1 MDDYAGRVL
10 ADRYRLPLPPSDEYE
25 LTESQAFDTYSGQEV
40 LVRQVP
46 LPEVVEAEVLGED
59 GLPDGFTARDRGARR
74 PTAARTATRR
84 PSDPAVRR
92 AVEAAQAAARIPDH
106 PRLDQVFDVFA
117 EGGSLWIVSEL
128 VSAQPLSALLIEK
141 PLSPYRAAEVAADV
155 LMALRVLHAHGWVH
169 RNITARTVLVCDD
182 GRVMLTG
189 LAVGA
194 AEEAL
199 CGYDPVPVQDG
210 EDSGGGGGAA
220 PVPASFRAPAGSVP
234 RAGSRAPGGSLPPA
248 GSPAPP
254 GGSTVPAVPGNSRGG
269 GASSGGA
276 IGFGGAGGGT
286 GAGAAV
292 GTGGVDP
299 EAARRAAIEA
309 RAAGGLPGVGV
320 EGGGASASSAELA
333 RREADAGGDVRAAR
347 AGAIAAY
354 RAGARA
360 AARVQDT
367 QQPGRPA
374 LPGARPAVEGE
385 RGAAPQANGSP
396 QLPYAGGNGVEHTTG
411 TTPPGQIADP
421 YGVRNTAAWHGAAP
435 RPGAPSPT
443 DTFPAPDTSAY
454 GAEPRPY
461 GDPETPTG
469 GGDVRPHG
477 GDASAYGAD
486 VQAYGGEA
494 RPYGG
499 AGTQAGG
506 GDVRPHGG
514 DASAYGADVQAYG
527 GEARPYGGPGTQT
540 GGGNTRPHGPDT
552 SAQGSDASPYGADTS
567 AFGGDTRPFGGNA
580 PAYGGDT
587 RPHGAGAPARGA
599 DSSAYGPDN
608 AAHGAGASA
617 YGPSASPHR
626 SDSSPHRPDTSP
638 HTPDTSTYGALAP
651 AVGQPA
657 GQPSGAPGVHST
669 GNPRLPGHDGPAPGN
684 SSSSGNSPQTRARWD
699 ELASAGAPARRGPAT
714 ALAAERARQVRMTVV
729 GPVTE
734 RWAPEQAVP
743 VHENWQLAAPIGPAT
758 DLWALGALLFRA
770 VQGHAPYPEESTAEL
785 VQLVCAE
792 PPAFAEEC
800 GPLRPVVE
808 SLLRQDPTER
818 LDFEELRGWL
828 RSLVRSA
835 PEPEAGTYVVA
846 TPPTDPRRLPIVRR
860 RGELVRRRRAGL
872 PATSPHGRHKRAK
885 QEVGGA
891 PRRLGRTLVILIF
904 LLLAGAVAYAMLFLP
919 KAGEDTGAGQG
930 DRTGT
935 AGDVSAAPSPSSSA
949 AASSQP
955 QPDQTSPGS
964 HNTPS
969 TSAGSSSSSQTSTDP
984 NVADG
989 FVLRKDPEG
998 FQLAVAKGWT
1008 RTPKNGSGQVVYSHG
1023 DFELIVVAGRDSAT
1037 ADGSDPMVYQRDK
1050 ERELQ
1055 PYRNSSWATATGLRT
1070 ITVGGKTMAEG
1081 QFTWTDSQ
1089 GGDLFVRNMAFL
1101 INGRYH
1107 IVQVRGPEAQRD
1119 EVTRLYEQASS
1130 TYQYTG

>member
-1 MDDYAGRVL
+1 VDDYAGRVL
-10 ADRYRLPLPPSDEYE
+10 ADRYRLPLPPSDEYK
-25 LTESQAFDTYSGQEV
+25 LTETRAFDTYSGQEV

-74 PTAARTATRR
+74 PAAARTATRR
-84 PSDPAVRR
+84 PTDPAVRR

-128 VSAQPLSALLIEK
+128 VSAQPLAALLAEK
-141 PLSPYRAAEVAADV
+141 PLSPYRAAEVASDV

-199 CGYDPVPVQDG
+199 CGYDPVPPQDG
-210 EDSGGGGGAA
+210 EAEGGSGHPGQHGGATA
-220 PVPASFRAPAGSVP
+220 LPTPRVPTGSTAPAAST
-234 RAGSRAPGGSLPPA
+234 APAIPA
-248 GSPAPP
+248 DF
-254 GGSTVPAVPGNSRGG
+254 RGTG
-269 GASSGGA
+269 T
-276 IGFGGAGGGT
+276 GT
-286 GAGAAV
+286 GAGAGAGAGV
-292 GTGGVDP
+292 GTGTARHGEGPGAPSRAVSPAGVDP

-320 EGGGASASSAELA
+320 EGGGGSGASAALA
-333 RREADAGGDVRAAR
+333 RREVDTGGDVRAAR

-360 AARVQDT
+360 AARVQDA

-374 LPGARPAVEGE
+374 LPGARPAAEGE
-385 RGAAPQANGSP
+385 NGGAQTGGSAALPSAP
-396 QLPYAGGNGVEHTTG
+396 LPYAGGHGVEHTG
-411 TTPPGQIADP
+411 GSTPPGQIADP
-421 YGVRNTAAWHGAAP
+421 YGVRNTASWHGAAP
-435 RPGAPSPT
+435 RPGVPSPT
-443 DTFPAPDTSAY
+443 DTFT
-454 GAEPRPY
+454 
-461 GDPETPTG
+461 
-469 GGDVRPHG
+469 
-477 GDASAYGAD
+477 
-486 VQAYGGEA
+486 
-494 RPYGG
+494 
-499 AGTQAGG
+499 
-506 GDVRPHGG
+506 
-514 DASAYGADVQAYG
+514 
-527 GEARPYGGPGTQT
+527 
-540 GGGNTRPHGPDT
+540 
-552 SAQGSDASPYGADTS
+552 
-567 AFGGDTRPFGGNA
+567 
-580 PAYGGDT
+580 
-587 RPHGAGAPARGA
+587 GAGAAAPSLSKPVPPTATPV
-599 DSSAYGPDN
+599 PD
-608 AAHGAGASA
+608 
-617 YGPSASPHR
+617 
-626 SDSSPHRPDTSP
+626 
-638 HTPDTSTYGALAP
+638 
-651 AVGQPA
+651 
-657 GQPSGAPGVHST
+657 
-669 GNPRLPGHDGPAPGN
+669 
-684 SSSSGNSPQTRARWD
+684 NSPQSHPYSQAQTPARWD
-699 ELASAGAPARRGPAT
+699 ELAAAGAPVRRGPAT

-770 VQGHAPYPEESTAEL
+770 VQGHAPYPEEATAEL

-835 PEPEAGTYVVA
+835 PEPEAGAHVVA

-885 QEVGGA
+885 QEVTGS
-891 PRRLGRTLVILIF
+891 PRRLGRTLLVLVF
-904 LLLAGAVAYAMLFLP
+904 LLLAGAIAYAMLFMP
-919 KAGEDTGAGQG
+919 KSGEDTGAGQG
-930 DRTGT
+930 NKTGA
-935 AGDVSAAPSPSSSA
+935 AGDVSPAPGQSSA

-955 QPDQTSPGS
+955 QPDQTSPDTS
-964 HNTPS
+964 NTPS
-969 TSAGSSSSSQTSTDP
+969 KSAGSTETQTGS

-989 FVLRKDPEG
+989 FVLRKDSVG
-998 FQLAVAKGWT
+998 FQVAVAKGWT

-1023 DFELIVVAGRDSAT
+1023 DFELIVVAGRDSAST
-1037 ADGSDPMVYQRDK
+1037 YGSDPMVYQRDS

-1089 GGDLFVRNMAFL
+1089 GGDLFVRNMVFL
-1101 INGRYH
+1101 IDGRYH
-1107 IVQVRGPEAQRD
+1107 IVQIRGPEAQRD

>member
-25 LTESQAFDTYSGQEV
+25 LSETRAFDTYSGQEV

-74 PTAARTATRR
+74 PAAARTATRR
-84 PSDPAVRR
+84 PTDPAVRR

-128 VSAQPLSALLIEK
+128 VSAQPLAALLAEK
-141 PLSPYRAAEVAADV
+141 PMSPYRAAEVASDV

-199 CGYDPVPVQDG
+199 CGYDPVPPQDG
-210 EDSGGGGGAA
+210 ETAENGSAHPGPHGGGGAGSGGGA
-220 PVPASFRAPAGSVP
+220 PASSTPRLPTGSAAPIPTGFAGS
-234 RAGSRAPGGSLPPA
+234 S
-248 GSPAPP
+248 GSPASAA
-254 GGSTVPAVPGNSRGG
+254 STAPARG
-269 GASSGGA
+269 AA
-276 IGFGGAGGGT
+276 IGFGGAT
-286 GAGAAV
+286 GAAGAAARGEGPGAPGVPAVPTAPSAANPAV
-292 GTGGVDP
+292 GPAGFDP

-309 RAAGGLPGVGV
+309 RAAGGLPGVGA
-320 EGGGASASSAELA
+320 EGGGGSGASAALA
-333 RREADAGGDVRAAR
+333 RREADTGGDVRAAR

-360 AARVQDT
+360 AARVQEA

-374 LPGARPAVEGE
+374 LPGARPTAEGE
-385 RGAAPQANGSP
+385 NGRTQSGGSAALPPAP
-396 QLPYAGGNGVEHTTG
+396 LPYAGGSGGGSGSGVEHAG
-411 TTPPGQIADP
+411 GGTPPGQIADP
-421 YGVRNTAAWHGAAP
+421 YGVRNTSWHGAVP
-435 RPGAPSPT
+435 RPGAPTPADRFTGTGTSAPRL
-443 DTFPAPDTSAY
+443 DKPAPPTA
-454 GAEPRPY
+454 
-461 GDPETPTG
+461 TP
-469 GGDVRPHG
+469 
-477 GDASAYGAD
+477 
-486 VQAYGGEA
+486 
-494 RPYGG
+494 
-499 AGTQAGG
+499 
-506 GDVRPHGG
+506 
-514 DASAYGADVQAYG
+514 
-527 GEARPYGGPGTQT
+527 
-540 GGGNTRPHGPDT
+540 
-552 SAQGSDASPYGADTS
+552 
-567 AFGGDTRPFGGNA
+567 A
-580 PAYGGDT
+580 PA
-587 RPHGAGAPARGA
+587 PAPQPYAQPQPQ
-599 DSSAYGPDN
+599 SQPQ
-608 AAHGAGASA
+608 
-617 YGPSASPHR
+617 
-626 SDSSPHRPDTSP
+626 
-638 HTPDTSTYGALAP
+638 LAP
-651 AVGQPA
+651 Q
-657 GQPSGAPGVHST
+657 S
-669 GNPRLPGHDGPAPGN
+669 
-684 SSSSGNSPQTRARWD
+684 QTPARWD
-699 ELASAGAPARRGPAT
+699 ELAAAGASVRRGPAT

-770 VQGHAPYPEESTAEL
+770 VQGHAPYPEEATAEL

-835 PEPEAGTYVVA
+835 PEPEAGAHVVA

-885 QEVGGA
+885 EEVGGS
-891 PRRLGRTLVILIF
+891 PRRLGRTLLVLIF

-930 DRTGT
+930 DRTGA
-935 AGDVSAAPSPSSSA
+935 AGDVSPAPGQSSA
-949 AASSQP
+949 PASSRP
-955 QPDQTSPGS
+955 QPDQTSPDASGS
-964 HNTPS
+964 GTGSNTPS
-969 TSAGSSSSSQTSTDP
+969 QSAGSTGTQTGAA
-984 NVADG
+984 VAAG
-989 FVLRKDPEG
+989 FVLRTDSVG
-998 FQLAVAKGWT
+998 FQVAVAKGWT

-1023 DFELIVVAGRDSAT
+1023 DFELIVVAGRDSASKY
-1037 ADGSDPMVYQRDK
+1037 GSDPMVYQRDT

-1055 PYRNSSWATATGLRT
+1055 PYRDSSWATATGLRT
-1070 ITVGGKTMAEG
+1070 ITVGGRTMAEG

-1089 GGDLFVRNMAFL
+1089 GGDLFVRNMVFL
-1101 INGRYH
+1101 IDGRYH